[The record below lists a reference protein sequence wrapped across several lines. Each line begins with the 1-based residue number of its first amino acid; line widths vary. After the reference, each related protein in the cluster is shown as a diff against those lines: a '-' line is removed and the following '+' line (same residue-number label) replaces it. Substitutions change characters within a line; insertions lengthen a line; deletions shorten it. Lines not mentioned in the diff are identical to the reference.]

1 MKVSENWLREIVNT
15 DWSCE
20 KIADTLTMVGFEVE
34 EITQI
39 NSTNVMDVHINANR
53 GDTLSMMG
61 IAREVATFS
70 NAQMT
75 TPTFSVTEDENLNI
89 NDFIKIKVD
98 APQLCP
104 RYAGRVIKNVKVT
117 ESPKWLK
124 DKITE
129 MGMKPINNVVDIT
142 NFVML
147 EFGQPL
153 HAFDLSTI
161 DGAEVIIRTAK
172 TSEKLTTLDDV
183 GRELQDNYLVI
194 ANKEKPM
201 VLAGIMGGAE
211 YEITDNTTDVFL
223 ESACFDRQVIRK
235 TARREGLSTES
246 SYRFERV
253 VDAHGVVNALN
264 RAAALINEI
273 AGGNVATGIIDIAT
287 ELPKANEIT
296 TKYERINNIIG
307 TSIDKAQMIDILTKL
322 QMGIVDNGES
332 MTIAVPTF
340 RSDIIDEWDIC
351 EEVARHYGYQNI
363 EATVPGNIKK
373 SGRVSPEI
381 EFENRL
387 RDALAMSGLFEG
399 LSYSLFDLRTLAA
412 MNIPE
417 DSALYNEIVPISNP
431 KSEEY
436 THLRPTMLIS
446 AIESLSNNA
455 RRGLTDV
462 QIFEIGRIFK
472 NNNESFSNNYK
483 PRDRKLDADT
493 KVTSP
498 NGMPGEY
505 RAAMIAAMG
514 KGFSGEWNNNK
525 IEVDFYW
532 MKGIL
537 EQVFA
542 TLNITG
548 VTYENFANPTLHP
561 TRTAK
566 ALHGD
571 KVLAI
576 FGQLHPKTAENFDL
590 PQNSFVAEICTEEL
604 MRASAGAAKLPPLSR
619 FPATSRDIS
628 FVVKQD
634 VPASKI
640 RDTILANSGE
650 NLENLTLFD
659 LYKGKGIGDDE
670 VSLAYRLTFRN
681 YSRTLSDE
689 EIDSIMKLILSEL
702 QAKANAKQR

>member
-15 DWSCE
+15 DMSCE
-20 KIADTLTMVGFEVE
+20 KIAGTLTMVGFEVE
-34 EITQI
+34 EITKV
-39 NSTNVMDVHINANR
+39 NDVNVMDVHINANR
-53 GDTLSMMG
+53 GDTLSMAG

-70 NAQMT
+70 NSRMT
-75 TPTFSVTEDENLNI
+75 MPTFSITEDENLNI
-89 NDFIKIKVD
+89 DDFIKIRVD
-98 APQLCP
+98 DHLLCP

-117 ESPKWLK
+117 ESPEWLK
-124 DKITE
+124 RKIIE

-147 EFGQPL
+147 ELGQPL

-161 DGAEVIIRTAK
+161 NGAEIIIRTAK
-172 TSEKLTTLDDV
+172 AGEELITLDEV
-183 GRELQDNYLVI
+183 KRELQSNYLVI

-211 YEITDNTTDVFL
+211 YEITENTTDVFL
-223 ESACFDRQVIRK
+223 ESACFERQVIRK

-253 VDAHGVVNALN
+253 VDAHGVVSALN
-264 RAAALINEI
+264 RAAVLINEI
-273 AGGNVATGIIDIAT
+273 ADGHIATGIIDIVT
-287 ELPKANEIT
+287 ELPKTNVIT
-296 TKYERINNIIG
+296 TKYARINNVLG
-307 TSIDKAQMIDILTKL
+307 TNIDKTKMIDILTKL
-322 QMGIVDNGES
+322 EMEIADNGDS
-332 MTIAVPTF
+332 MTITVPTF
-340 RSDIIDEWDIC
+340 RADIIDEWDIF

-363 EATVPGNIKK
+363 EATVPGNIIK

-399 LSYSLFDLRTLAA
+399 LSYSLFDLRTLSA
-412 MNIPE
+412 MNIQD
-417 DSALYNEIVPISNP
+417 DSAIYGELVPISNP

-455 RRGLTDV
+455 RRGMTDV

-483 PRDRKLDADT
+483 PRDRKLDANT
-493 KVTSP
+493 KVISTK
-498 NGMPGEY
+498 GMPGEY

-542 TLNITG
+542 SLNIND
-548 VTYENFANPTLHP
+548 VKYELSANPSLHP

-566 ALHGD
+566 AVHGD
-571 KVLAI
+571 KVLAM
-576 FGQLHPKTAENFDL
+576 FGQLHSKTAENFDL
-590 PQNSFVAEICTEEL
+590 PQNSFVAEIYTEEL
-604 MRASAGAAKLPPLSR
+604 MRAAEGAAKLPPLSR

-634 VPASKI
+634 VPASKVKDI
-640 RDTILANSGE
+640 IIANSGE

-670 VSLAYRLTFRN
+670 VSLAYHLTFRN
-681 YSRTLSDE
+681 FSRTLSDE
-689 EIDSIMKLILSEL
+689 EIDAAMTEIMSEL
-702 QAKANAKQR
+702 QVKVNAKQR